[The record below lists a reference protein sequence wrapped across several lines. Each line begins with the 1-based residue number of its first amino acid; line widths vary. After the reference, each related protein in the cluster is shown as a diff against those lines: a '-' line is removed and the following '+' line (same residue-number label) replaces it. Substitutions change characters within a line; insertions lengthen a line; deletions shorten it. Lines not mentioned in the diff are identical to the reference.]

1 MSEVRIP
8 TAYGDLVAYVA
19 EPSGEGLSPG
29 GGGDP

>member
-19 EPSGEGLSPG
+19 EPSGEGLWPG